1 MKVIKTTESAQDRLH
16 LADLIK
22 QRDKYQIVV
31 NILNDKIR
39 ELVYKYDNAKIDYTK
54 NS

>member
-16 LADLIK
+16 IADLIK

-39 ELVYKYDNAKIDYTK
+39 ELVYKYDKAKIDYTK
-54 NS
+54 NT

>member
-16 LADLIK
+16 IADLMK
-22 QRDKYQIVV
+22 QRDKYQVIV

>member
-16 LADLIK
+16 IAELMK
-22 QRDKYQIVV
+22 QRDKYQIAA